1 MVNCGVSRLHLPRA
15 VPAVSGSYVN
25 WRPTFKL
32 IAGDVD
38 DDTIT
43 LNPGMGASV
52 LFSTHI
58 INLEA

>member
-1 MVNCGVSRLHLPRA
+1 MVDCGVPRRLLPRA
-15 VPAVSGSYVN
+15 IPAVSGRYVN
-25 WRPTFKL
+25 RRPTFKL

-43 LNPGMGASV
+43 LNPSMGASV

-58 INLEA
+58 INLKA